1 MNVRIKRYFRRGI
14 GILLGLVFI
23 SQLYILIRIYWITS
37 CVIPTP
43 SMSPTLLEGDYI
55 VTDMQ
60 IPGRRILKNSEDGK
74 GKIIV
79 CRKKGGRD
87 IRKGDVV
94 VFNFPYAERED
105 KMVLSMKRFYCKRCV
120 AVPGEKYGFT
130 KDGLKD
136 TFYIPGK
143 GDQLKITEKNYMHYY
158 KCIEYET
165 GKSIIMKNG
174 LVYCGDSVIDQYR
187 FCSNYYFMCGDNVE
201 NSYDSRYWGML
212 PEDFIL
218 GVGRFIWL
226 SKDKKT
232 GKIRWNR
239 IFTKI

>member
-1 MNVRIKRYFRRGI
+1 MSV
-14 GILLGLVFI
+14 VFI
-23 SQLYILIRIYWITS
+23 SQLYILIRIYWIAS

-55 VTDMQ
+55 VADLQ
-60 IPGRRILKNSEDGK
+60 IPGRRIFKDSDNERD
-74 GKIIV
+74 KIIV
-79 CRKKGGRD
+79 YRNKGSRA

-120 AVPGEKYGFT
+120 AMPGDKYGFT
-130 KDGLKD
+130 KDGMQD
-136 TFYIPGK
+136 TLYIPGK
-143 GDQLKITEKNYMHYY
+143 GDLLKITKENYRHYF

-165 GKSIIMKNG
+165 GKEITMKNDII
-174 LVYCGDSVIDQYR
+174 YCGDSIINQYR
-187 FCSNYYFMCGDNVE
+187 FLINYYFMCGDNVE
-201 NSYDSRYWGML
+201 NSYDSRYWGVL

-218 GVGRFIWL
+218 GVGRFIWF
-226 SKDKKT
+226 SKDKIT

-239 IFTKI
+239 IFTRI